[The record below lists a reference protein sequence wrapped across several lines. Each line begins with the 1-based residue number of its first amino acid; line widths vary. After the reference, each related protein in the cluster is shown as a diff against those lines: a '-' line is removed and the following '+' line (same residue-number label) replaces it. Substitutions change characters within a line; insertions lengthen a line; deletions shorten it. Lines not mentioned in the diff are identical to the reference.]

1 MGDSQAD
8 APLGSKVTPLG
19 VQLRKEAVPNPEPED
34 QQEAAKNWFYAESKE
49 QKSVVELRDVQ
60 SRDSF
65 GQAQSGSTEGISV
78 RHRQIVKDYFMQL
91 RETKP

>member
-1 MGDSQAD
+1 MAIFTNPFDPDARLGRGCSCGRHASQAEHD
-8 APLGSKVTPLG
+8 G
-19 VQLRKEAVPNPEPED
+19 
-34 QQEAAKNWFYAESKE
+34 
-49 QKSVVELRDVQ
+49 RDVQ